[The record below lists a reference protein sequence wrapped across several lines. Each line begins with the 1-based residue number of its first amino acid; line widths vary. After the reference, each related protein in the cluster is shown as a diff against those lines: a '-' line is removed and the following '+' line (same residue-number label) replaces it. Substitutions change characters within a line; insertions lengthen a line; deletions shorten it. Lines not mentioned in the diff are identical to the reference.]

1 VTTASTSPS
10 SPSSPPSPSAGPTGP
25 SRSAARSSGR
35 RHPAWTVAAV
45 TFLALIAAAAFRSS
59 TGVLIE
65 PVEAEFGWSRAW
77 TSSAVSL
84 NLVLF
89 GFTAPFAAALMER
102 FGVRRVVAAA
112 LTLVALGS
120 GLTLVMTQ
128 PWHLLVLWGVVVGL
142 GTGSMALVLGA
153 IVANRWFVARR
164 GLVIGVF
171 SAGSATG
178 QLVVLPAV
186 AYLASHAGWRW
197 ASTLTAALALAIVPL
212 VLRLVPD
219 RPEDV
224 GARPYGAPTPGPAA
238 ADLAARPGAG
248 EPGAP
253 VEAVAMADQ
262 PVAAPAVAAPARPGP
277 GWTAIREL
285 GLAARTRAF
294 WVLFLTFFV
303 CGWSTNGL
311 IQTHFVPMAHDHGMP
326 STTAASLLAVVGVF
340 DIVGTIGSGWLSDRV
355 DARVLLFVYYGLRG
369 LSLLAGPAV
378 MSSRVEP
385 PLLFFIVF
393 YGLDWVATVPPTVA
407 LCRQHFGTARSG
419 VVFGWVFAGHM
430 VGAGIAAE
438 VAGLIREATG
448 SYSDAWWLAG
458 GLCLLAAVGI
468 FAVGSRSVEP
478 VAEPSRPL

>member
-1 VTTASTSPS
+1 MTTAETLREPD
-10 SPSSPPSPSAGPTGP
+10 A
-25 SRSAARSSGR
+25 GR
-35 RHPAWTVAAV
+35 RRPRRWHPAWTVAGV

-65 PVEAEFGWSRAW
+65 PVEAEFGWSRSW
-77 TSSAVSL
+77 TSGAVSI

-89 GFTAPFAAALMER
+89 GLTAPFAATLMER
-102 FGVRRVVAAA
+102 FGLRRVVAAA

-128 PWHLLVLWGVVVGL
+128 PWHLLVLWGFVVGF

-153 IVANRWFVARR
+153 IVANRWFVERR
-164 GLVIGVF
+164 GLVMGVF

-186 AYLASHAGWRW
+186 AYLATHAGWRW
-197 ASTLTAALALAIVPL
+197 ASALTAVLALAIVPL
-212 VLRLVPD
+212 VLGKLRD
-219 RPEDV
+219 RPEDL
-224 GARPYGAPTPGPAA
+224 GFRPYGAPALGPGLPARDLSVADEPIA
-238 ADLAARPGAG
+238 AMG
-248 EPGAP
+248 E
-253 VEAVAMADQ
+253 Q
-262 PVAAPAVAAPARPGP
+262 PVPVPTGTPVPPAPAPPKGPGP
-277 GWTAIREL
+277 GRIALLEL
-285 GLAARTRAF
+285 AAAARTRAF
-294 WVLFLTFFV
+294 WVLFTTFFI

-326 STTAASLLAVVGVF
+326 PTTAASLLAVVGVF

-369 LSLLAGPAV
+369 LSLLAGPAL

-385 PLLFFIVF
+385 PLLFFVVF

-407 LCRQHFGTARSG
+407 LCRQYFGTARSG
-419 VVFGWVFAGHM
+419 VVFGWVYAGHM
-430 VGAGIAAE
+430 IGAGIAAA
-438 VAGLIREATG
+438 VAGLIRESTG

-468 FAVGSRSVEP
+468 FGIGR
-478 VAEPSRPL
+478 RPAPTG